1 MSNQDSV
8 SNKFDL
14 TGLIDLHIHAAPD
27 VQPRYADEIQ
37 VAQDAQKAGMLAVL
51 LKSHVTLTADR
62 ALLTEKSVD
71 RLRVFGGLALNYPVG
86 GLNPAAVEVAI
97 KLGAKEIWMPTRS
110 AAHVMKE
117 NYPAGGIRVL
127 DEEGY
132 LVPEVFEIMD
142 LIREADIMLGT
153 GHVSV
158 TESVALVKA
167 SRERGLRKIVITH
180 PEAPFIAMP
189 VEVQLELSGE
199 GVFFERCFVDTTAVM
214 NFAVNLDRIAAVIR
228 QVGITST
235 VLSTDFG
242 QASNPPP
249 VEGLRAY
256 LSGLA
261 IRGFKEEQIRLM
273 AGDIPAYLLELD
285 SSG

>member
-1 MSNQDSV
+1 
-8 SNKFDL
+8 
-14 TGLIDLHIHAAPD
+14 
-27 VQPRYADEIQ
+27 
-37 VAQDAQKAGMLAVL
+37 
-51 LKSHVTLTADR
+51 
-62 ALLTEKSVD
+62 
-71 RLRVFGGLALNYPVG
+71 
-86 GLNPAAVEVAI
+86 
-97 KLGAKEIWMPTRS
+97 
-110 AAHVMKE
+110 
-117 NYPAGGIRVL
+117 
-127 DEEGY
+127 
-132 LVPEVFEIMD
+132 
-142 LIREADIMLGT
+142 
-153 GHVSV
+153 
-158 TESVALVKA
+158 
-167 SRERGLRKIVITH
+167 
-180 PEAPFIAMP
+180 
-189 VEVQLELSGE
+189 LSGE